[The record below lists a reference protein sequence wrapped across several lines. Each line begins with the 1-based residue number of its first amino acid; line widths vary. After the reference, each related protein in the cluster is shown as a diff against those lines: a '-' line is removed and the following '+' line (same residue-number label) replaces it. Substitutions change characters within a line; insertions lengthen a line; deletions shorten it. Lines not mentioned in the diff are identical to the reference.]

1 MDKNNFRINFQK
13 LGNFLSGMF
22 MPNIGVFVAW
32 GFLTAMFMPSG
43 WFPNE
48 KLASISQPMLTYL
61 LPTLIGY
68 TGGKLVY
75 ETRGAVV
82 GVVAT
87 FGIITGSS
95 IPMFLGAMIAGPFG
109 GYTIKKF
116 DGIIRPKI
124 KPGFEMFV
132 DNFSAGALSLGLS
145 IFFFSLVGPLVEK
158 LNSALETSVNF
169 LVQLN
174 LLPLTS
180 ILVEPAKVLFLN
192 NAVNYGVFSPLG
204 MQQVATFGKSIFFLI
219 ETNPG
224 PGLGVLLAFLAFGK
238 KMEKESSAG
247 AIIIQLFGGIHEIYF
262 PYILMKPILVLALIA
277 GGITGVT
284 TYTLL
289 DGGLLAPAS
298 PGSIFSLIIMS
309 PKNLIFVTLIG
320 VLFSTAVSFLVASL
334 LLKSAEELKE
344 SEIREEKEE
353 LSGRKTVICRG
364 KVVHRIAVACDA
376 GFGTSAMGAS
386 ILKKKIKALN
396 LDVEICNMAIR
407 DLSEDLDIIITHK
420 NLLDMAKS
428 KVKTPIIL
436 SMHNFLNE
444 KFYEDLAKSLALGN
458 SDLPTYEKAS
468 SKEMLLKENIRLDLE
483 SIPKEEAIRLAG
495 ELLFESGYVEKS
507 YIDSMLERERHLT
520 TYVGNFLALPHGSI
534 RGMENVL
541 KTGIVVLQFPDGVD
555 FGEGNVAKILIG
567 ISAKNNEHLDI
578 ISNIVDIVENASLV
592 EDISRTD
599 DIEEIYKLFSS
610 I

>member
-22 MPNIGVFVAW
+22 MPNIGVFIAW

-75 ETRGAVV
+75 RTRGAVV
-82 GVVAT
+82 GVVTT
-87 FGIITGSS
+87 FGIITGSN

-116 DGIIRPKI
+116 DSIIRPKI

-224 PGLGVLLAFLAFGK
+224 PGLGVLLAFLVFGK

-277 GGITGVT
+277 GGITGIT

-298 PGSIFSLIIMS
+298 PGSIFTLIIMS
-309 PKNLIFVTLIG
+309 PKNLIFVTLAG

-334 LLKSAEELKE
+334 LLKSAEELNE
-344 SEIREEKEE
+344 SEIKQEKEE
-353 LSGRKTVICRG
+353 LSGRKTVICKG
-364 KVVHRIAVACDA
+364 KVVYRIAVACDA

-396 LDVEICNMAIR
+396 LDVDICNMSIR

-420 NLLDMAKS
+420 NLVDMAKS
-428 KVKTPIIL
+428 KVKTPTIL
-436 SMHNFLNE
+436 SIKNFLNE

-458 SDLPTYEKAS
+458 SDLPTYEKAA
-468 SKEMLLKENIRLDLE
+468 SKKILSKENIRLGLE
-483 SIPKEEAIRLAG
+483 SVPKEEAIRLAG
-495 ELLFESGYVEKS
+495 ELLFKSGYVEKN
-507 YIDSMLERERHLT
+507 YIDSMLEREKHLT

-541 KTGIVVLQFPDGVD
+541 KTGIVVLQFPDGID

-592 EDISRTD
+592 ECISHTD